1 MRLRFHGRILG
12 ALALLTLLAPAALAV
27 PLHYTVAGGTETG
40 NFNDP
45 GLVIHTANDPGL
57 AGTSFTLNDG
67 GSSTF
72 NFFNIWTD
80 ETTINPD
87 DTISMDISAT
97 LNFSDPISG
106 GTIHGVT
113 VGGSILFGL
122 AQWGQITWDGP
133 TIITLGDRVFSIS
146 FTNEIFNFGFFGLNG
161 GPATERPCRRS

>member
-1 MRLRFHGRILG
+1 M
-12 ALALLTLLAPAALAV
+12 
-27 PLHYTVAGGTETG
+27 
-40 NFNDP
+40 
-45 GLVIHTANDPGL
+45 
-57 AGTSFTLNDG
+57 NDG

-122 AQWGQITWDGP
+122 AQWGQVTWNGP

-146 FTNEIFNFGFFGLNG
+146 FTNETFNFGFFGLNG
-161 GPATERPCRRS
+161 GPGYGATVQTIVTQISSRAVPESSSTLALSGLGLAGLLLFRRRRLAA